1 MKHILFLYFLY
12 TTIVAIGQDT
22 ISASRPGQCISSS
35 ALKQGTLQLQTGIQ
49 FDDFG
54 NSTLEVPTTLLRY
67 GLTKNIEIRV
77 YDQFTKLFT
86 PEELTLNSPQA
97 SLLINVTKGN
107 KKIPELAVQPY
118 IDMSNSLSTGMI
130 LSGSNSLNDVWGYS
144 FNLAENYNNQTW
156 VAYYAFAVN
165 YTYKKTTFFV
175 ETFGDMLP
183 GATQFDAG
191 FGWLM
196 NPNIQLDLY
205 GGTNAHFD
213 GYFISGGIC
222 AILKHGKS

>member
-12 TTIVAIGQDT
+12 ATIGAIGQDT

-35 ALKQGTLQLQTGIQ
+35 VLKQGTLQIQTGIQ

-54 NSTLEVPTTLLRY
+54 SSTLEVPTTLLRY

-86 PEELTLNSPQA
+86 PEELTLNTPQA
-97 SLLINVTKGN
+97 SLLINVIKGN

-118 IDMSNSLSTGMI
+118 IDLSNSLSTGMI
-130 LSGSNSLNDVWGYS
+130 LSGSNSLNEVWGYS
-144 FNLAENYNNQTW
+144 FNLAENYSNKSW

-183 GATQFDAG
+183 DATQFDAG

-222 AILKHGKS
+222 AILKHGKL